1 MEKQKK
7 NKPLLIL
14 SAAIGVNLTLGV
26 LYSWSVISK
35 ALTSMASPWT
45 NQEASLPYTVAII
58 VFAVTLLIA
67 GVLQDKMGPKR
78 FVVIG
83 VLMVG
88 TGLFLSSFA
97 TTSLLMILTYGIL
110 VGGGIGFGYSCVTP
124 AAMKWFHRDYKGVV
138 TGLVVAGFG
147 IAAVYVAP
155 VTSTLIDNFGIFSTF
170 RILGIFVLV
179 VGLPLSM
186 LITNPPAGYVAPAP
200 AVKPHEEPKAAIKG
214 WNYNWVEMIKTP
226 QFWFLW
232 IMFAL
237 ASSAGLMIIGNVSK
251 IAKLQA
257 GFDAGFVLVIVL
269 AVFNALG
276 RIGGGYFSDKI
287 GRIRT
292 LQLVIIIQ
300 AINMGL
306 FVLYTSPLT
315 IAIGT
320 AAAGIAYGALLSIF
334 PSLTSD
340 YYGMKAFGNNY
351 GVLYT
356 AWGLAGAIGPVIAA
370 SVIDATGNFNQA
382 YVISAVLLIGT
393 LVVSFLVRPIT
404 GKKEAA

>member
-1 MEKQKK
+1 MENKKK
-7 NKPLLIL
+7 NKPFLIL
-14 SAAIGVNLTLGV
+14 AAATGVNLTLGV

-35 ALTSMASPWT
+35 ALTSMDGRWS
-45 NQEASLPYTVAII
+45 NQEAALPYTVAII
-58 VFAVTLLIA
+58 VFAITLLIA

-78 FVVIG
+78 FVVMG
-83 VLMVG
+83 VVMVG
-88 TGLFLSSFA
+88 VGLFLSSFA
-97 TTSLLMILTYGIL
+97 TTSLLMVLTYGVL

-147 IAAVYVAP
+147 VAAIYVAP
-155 VTSTLIDNFGIFSTF
+155 ATSLLIDQFGIFPTF
-170 RILGIFVLV
+170 RILGIFVLAA
-179 VGLPLSM
+179 GLPLSM
-186 LITNPPAGYVAPAP
+186 LISNPPADYVAPAP
-200 AVKPHEEPKAAIKG
+200 ALKPNEAPKAVIKG

-226 QFWFLW
+226 QFWYLW

-237 ASSAGLMIIGNVSK
+237 ASSAGLMIIGNISK

-257 GFDAGFVLVIVL
+257 DFDAGFVLVIIL
-269 AVFNALG
+269 AIFNALG
-276 RIGGGYFSDKI
+276 RIGGGFFSDKI

-292 LQLVIIIQ
+292 LQLVIVIQ
-300 AINMGL
+300 TINMIL
-306 FVLYTSPLT
+306 FVMYQSPLT
-315 IAIGT
+315 MALGT
-320 AAAGIAYGALLSIF
+320 AAAGLAYGALLSIF

-370 SVIDATGNFNQA
+370 TVMDANGNFGQA
-382 YVISAVLLIGT
+382 YIISAVLLIGT
-393 LVVSFLVRPIT
+393 LVVTFLVKPIK
-404 GKKEAA
+404 GKKETA

>member
-14 SAAIGVNLTLGV
+14 AAATGVNLTLGV

-35 ALTSMASPWT
+35 ALTSMPSPWT

-58 VFAVTLLIA
+58 VFAITLLIA

-88 TGLFLSSFA
+88 SGLILSSFA
-97 TTSLLMILTYGIL
+97 TTSILMILSYGIL

-147 IAAVYVAP
+147 VAAVYVAP
-155 VTSTLIDNFGIFSTF
+155 ATSLLIDSFGIFPTF

-186 LITNPPAGYVAPAP
+186 LITNPPAGYVAQPP
-200 AVKPHEEPKAAIKG
+200 AVKANEEPKAVIKG

-257 GFDAGFVLVIVL
+257 NFEAGFVLVIVL
-269 AVFNALG
+269 AIFNALG

-300 AINMGL
+300 TINMVL
-306 FVLYTSPLT
+306 FVMYTSPIT

-320 AAAGIAYGALLSIF
+320 AAAGVAYGALLSIF

-370 SVIDATGNFNQA
+370 SVIDTTGNFSQA

-393 LVVSFLVRPIT
+393 LVVSFLVRPIK
-404 GKKEAA
+404 GKKEAV